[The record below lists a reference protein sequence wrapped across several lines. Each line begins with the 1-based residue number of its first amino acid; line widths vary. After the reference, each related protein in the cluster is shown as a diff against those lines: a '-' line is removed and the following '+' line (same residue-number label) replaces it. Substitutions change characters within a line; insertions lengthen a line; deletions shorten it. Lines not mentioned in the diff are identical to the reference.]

1 MLKKVGLLLC
11 LVIAIVT
18 FCNCPSAFTVSRY
31 NNDELLLGTKSLYN
45 TNAFPAF
52 YKKFPVKNEHIKV
65 RYMGGECRYD
75 AASFFLQ
82 HTDRDY
88 DDNAFVEN
96 STSFI
101 FSRALVLFKLR
112 GPPGYLAG

>member
-11 LVIAIVT
+11 LIIAIVT
-18 FCNCPSAFTVSRY
+18 FCNRPSIVVLSSY
-31 NNDELLLGTKSLYN
+31 NNDELLLGAKSLYN

-52 YKKFPVKNEHIKV
+52 YKKLPVKNEHIKV

-75 AASFFLQ
+75 DASFFLQ
-82 HTDRDY
+82 HTDRGY

>member
-1 MLKKVGLLLC
+1 
-11 LVIAIVT
+11 
-18 FCNCPSAFTVSRY
+18 
-31 NNDELLLGTKSLYN
+31 
-45 TNAFPAF
+45 
-52 YKKFPVKNEHIKV
+52 
-65 RYMGGECRYD
+65 MGGECRYD
-75 AASFFLQ
+75 DASFFLQ
-82 HTDRDY
+82 HTDRGY